1 MNDFTL
7 RQFLSL
13 YKEKNINMEYVMSY
27 HQMQVKPHELED
39 FGILCEEILKVIN
52 NDIDID
58 GWYLGTDIRVVPDFD
73 VLRFTDEVITNIEL
87 KHTTFESTD
96 KNRLMKKFKSQK
108 HILQLFKIQFQNF
121 VFFAENREF
130 FYYELEND
138 ILKKISIQEFVKLS
152 GTYYNSRENRIDDL
166 TPKEYLISPLDDMD
180 NFFDGVYY
188 LTHEQQS
195 IVDKIISKN
204 GIFGV
209 TGIPGSGKTLIAY
222 DLLRRIDGN
231 AKVLMIFCGKL
242 REQHKE
248 METRFSSIKFLSTKD
263 VEEETL
269 NGYDYVIL
277 DESQRIYSE
286 KFSLIR
292 GWGERN
298 AQDKTIVYF
307 FDCEQILSPK
317 DIGIMLNSYFT
328 TLQNDGKGEYLKLS
342 ENIRSN
348 KYIASFV
355 KQLQNLSKCPKNDID
370 ILELRNKI
378 EVRFFSNADSAK
390 PWIKSLQKQGYS
402 FIAPTGD
409 RYNIASVDEFIDVI
423 YMNTHN
429 VIGSEVDYVVTY
441 IDSNVYYSN
450 RGILNK
456 ANREYYHLEKEIY
469 VNISRAREKLALA
482 IIGNHDVYSAIM
494 EVIFKFKK

>member
-13 YKEKNINMEYVMSY
+13 YKEKNINVEYAMSY
-27 HQMQVKPHELED
+27 HQMQAKPHELED
-39 FGILCEEILKVIN
+39 FSILCEEILKVIN

-87 KHTTFESTD
+87 KHSTFENTD
-96 KNRLMKKFKSQK
+96 KIKLKKKFKSQK
-108 HILQLFKIQFQNF
+108 HILQLFKCKFQNF
-121 VFFAENREF
+121 VFFAENKEL

-138 ILKKISIQEFVKLS
+138 ILKESNIQELVDLLDIYS
-152 GTYYNSRENRIDDL
+152 NSRENRINNL

-180 NFFDGVYY
+180 NFFEGVYY
-188 LTHEQQS
+188 LTNEQQS
-195 IVDKIISKN
+195 IVNKIISKN
-204 GIFGV
+204 GVFGV

-222 DLLRRIDGN
+222 DLLRRIDGK

-242 REQHKE
+242 REEHKK
-248 METRFSSIKFLSTKD
+248 MEKRFDSVQFLSTKD

-269 NGYDYVIL
+269 NDYDYVIL
-277 DESQRIYSE
+277 DESQRMYPE
-286 KFSLIR
+286 KFRLIR
-292 GWGERN
+292 SWGESNKEDR
-298 AQDKTIVYF
+298 TIVYF
-307 FDCEQILSPK
+307 FDCEQTLSPK
-317 DIGIMLNSYFT
+317 DIGTMLNMYFN
-328 TLQNDGKGEYLKLS
+328 TLQNDRKGEYLKLS

-348 KYIASFV
+348 RYIASFV
-355 KQLQNLSKCPKNDID
+355 KQLQNLSKCPKKDID

-378 EVRFFSNADSAK
+378 EVRFFSNPAEAK
-390 PWIKSLQKQGYS
+390 PWIMSLQKQGYS

-409 RYNIASVDEFIDVI
+409 SYNDASVDEFLDVEHI
-423 YMNTHN
+423 NTHKI
-429 VIGSEVDYVVTY
+429 IGSELDYVVTY
-441 IDSNVYYSN
+441 IDSNVRYSTQ
-450 RGILNK
+450 GILNK

-482 IIGNHDVYSAIM
+482 IIENHDVYAAIM
-494 EVIFKFKK
+494 KVIFRFKK